1 MPTNITH
8 LDAESP
14 FLNQQLWINENES
27 AFALRDQ
34 YPVSRGHSLIVPKR
48 TVSSLFE
55 LTEKE
60 IADCWR
66 LLQAEKEKLQ
76 REFSPDGFNVGV
88 NIGAA
93 AGQTIFHAHIHL
105 IPRYQGD
112 NPNPRGGIRA
122 VVPGK
127 ADYNE
132 APG

>member
-1 MPTNITH
+1 MPTNIIHPGT
-8 LDAESP
+8 ESP
-14 FLNQQLWINENES
+14 FLNQQLWISENES

-34 YPVSRGHSLIVPKR
+34 YPVSRGHTLIVPKR
-48 TVSSLFE
+48 AVSSLFE

-66 LLQAEKEKLQ
+66 LLHAEKEKLQ
-76 REFSPDGFNVGV
+76 REFSPDGFNIGV

-105 IPRYQGD
+105 MPRYQGD
-112 NPNPRGGIRA
+112 NPNPRGGVRA